1 MSGCRAV
8 TKRAVGVM
16 IALVLLGNVQL
27 SRSNLEDALPH
38 VDECSVCMSCHVDT
52 SPAPMRLRTEDLL
65 PEHFMPT
72 DVKEKQLKPF
82 CEACKGCTHHLHIL
96 ARSGSKY
103 IFNRTFHDEA
113 GASNNWLFTA
123 ATNLT
128 ASGRAIVKV
137 ACIPVGKIPVQAHP
151 QCLAELT
158 VKFAKIYLA
167 LEKLVEECDL
177 TDIIPKV
184 WVQPISAVLP
194 EIGYHIRWHAIWM
207 EQADGISLENLVR
220 LGNPM
225 MHPNDLLD
233 IMHNR
238 LNKTQVVKAAIFD
251 LMTSQCDRHA
261 QNIFIGESGH
271 LTLIDN
277 ERALYENGWC
287 AMDSIFLPATK
298 KFTINVMEN
307 AWVNKFKN
315 WGTKVPQCWANV
327 PLLLDYRCYVPGGQ
341 LGTAWPTGVQRCLAK
356 LAGMSAE
363 QIMHE
368 YGFPNLVTATA
379 LKNRTKAMHEDGFE
393 SAMLHSY
400 PVNPSPWRYRPAP
413 SCCKII
419 HTDMYRCGV
428 PWNPD
433 TAIPFGDP
441 IGGLPWRRDSPDP
454 GSLKGQRRAMFEG
467 GLSRSGPVDW
477 LAMLL
482 LCHCCVLD
490 RPACCA
496 LSQTFVSNT
505 AIEGWTQTIVF
516 YM

>member
-8 TKRAVGVM
+8 TKRAAGVM
-16 IALVLLGNVQL
+16 IALVLLGTVQL

-151 QCLAELT
+151 QCLAKLT

-184 WVQPISAVLP
+184 WVQPISAILP

-341 LGTAWPTGVQRCLAK
+341 LGTAWPTGVRRCLAK

-454 GSLKGQRRAMFEG
+454 GSYVG
-467 GLSRSGPVDW
+467 G
-477 LAMLL
+477 
-482 LCHCCVLD
+482 
-490 RPACCA
+490 
-496 LSQTFVSNT
+496 T
-505 AIEGWTQTIVF
+505 
-516 YM
+516 